1 MSTMNAARNPSS
13 SWIPCWMG
21 GDSASPLNSAVT
33 PAGSTV
39 SRTAFSTATT
49 RERSAVSIVS
59 ENCASAY
66 AIRPLSE
73 NVWSENGL
81 PTLSMPGLPSVGLNS
96 AVLSFAIAALTAA
109 LRSGVSR
116 RSPFGAAKTRFSTEP
131 CSDENSALIRSV
143 AFWVSEP
150 GISNLSLRLPPIG
163 EHEDEQECDRSER
176 AENDPPGVRRTC
188 PRPAREQARREPF
201 VRQEPSGL
209 ILRCGVVFCH
219 SSSPRP

>member
-1 MSTMNAARNPSS
+1 MSTMNAARKPSS

-49 RERSAVSIVS
+49 RERSAVLIVS

-81 PTLSMPGLPSVGLNS
+81 PTLSMPALPSVGLNS
-96 AVLSFAIAALTAA
+96 ARLELRNAALTAA

-143 AFWVSEP
+143 AFCVSEP
-150 GISNLSLRLPPIG
+150 GISNLSLRLPPMVNTRTNSSAIEASEPRMTRQG
-163 EHEDEQECDRSER
+163 CDAHTRAQRASRPVESRSC
-176 AENDPPGVRRTC
+176 AKS
-188 PRPAREQARREPF
+188 RPD
-201 VRQEPSGL
+201 
-209 ILRCGVVFCH
+209 
-219 SSSPRP
+219 

>member
-49 RERSAVSIVS
+49 RERSAVLITS

-81 PTLSMPGLPSVGLNS
+81 PTLSMPTLPSVGLNS
-96 AVLSFAIAALTAA
+96 AVFSLATAAFTAA

-150 GISNLSLRLPPIG
+150 GISNLSLRLPPMVNTRTSSTAIDAS
-163 EHEDEQECDRSER
+163 EANTTRQVCDAHARAQRASRPVESRSCAKSR
-176 AENDPPGVRRTC
+176 SD
-188 PRPAREQARREPF
+188 
-201 VRQEPSGL
+201 
-209 ILRCGVVFCH
+209 
-219 SSSPRP
+219 